1 MRRTP
6 VLAAVVLGAAL
17 LLALLLVPLPA
28 GFTPRLSA
36 DAPSEVVVTNFP
48 EIQKVAGK
56 VSVAEPVPHSALV
69 RRLDVVVPP
78 VPRSATTGLV
88 EAGTVDAAGFTHAVL
103 GLRGEVQGNLLKE
116 GTVGA
121 VLVPDEEPVLAAL
134 REQGRY
140 DFPVEVRAEVLKK
153 DRGYFASGQP
163 RRVLGFP
170 RYRVF
175 LYNTSDRSVN
185 ADLYVYLTE

>member
-6 VLAAVVLGAAL
+6 ALVAVVLGT
-17 LLALLLVPLPA
+17 ALLLVLTLVLLPVGIA
-28 GFTPRLSA
+28 PRLSA
-36 DAPSEVVVTNFP
+36 DTPSEVIVANFP
-48 EIQKVAGK
+48 EIQKVEGK

-69 RRLDVVVPP
+69 RHRDGVVPP
-78 VPRSATTGLV
+78 VPRSATTGRV
-88 EAGTVDAAGFTHAVL
+88 VAGGVDASGFTHAVL

-121 VLVPDEEPVLAAL
+121 VLVPDEEPVLQAL

-140 DFPVEVRAEVLKK
+140 DFPVEVRAEVHKQ
-153 DRGYFASGQP
+153 DRGYFASDQP

-175 LYNTSDRSVN
+175 LYNSSDRSVD

>member
-6 VLAAVVLGAAL
+6 VLVAVALGCT
-17 LLALLLVPLPA
+17 LLLVLILIGGA
-28 GFTPRLSA
+28 PRISA
-36 DAPSEVVVTNFP
+36 DTPSEVIVTNFP
-48 EIQKVAGK
+48 KVQKIEGS
-56 VSVAEPVPHSALV
+56 VSVAEPIPHAAFV

-78 VPRSATTGLV
+78 VARSATTGLV
-88 EAGTVDAAGFTHAVL
+88 EAGVIDAAGFTHAVL
-103 GLRGEVQGNLLKE
+103 GLRGDVQGNLLRE
-116 GTVGA
+116 GVVGA
-121 VLVPDEEPVLAAL
+121 VLVPDEEPVLQAL
-134 REQGRY
+134 REQARY

-175 LYNTSDRSVN
+175 LYNTSDRSVD
-185 ADLYVYLTE
+185 ADLYVYLTD

>member
-6 VLAAVVLGAAL
+6 ALVAVVLGTAL
-17 LLALLLVPLPA
+17 VPVLVLALIGA
-28 GFTPRLSA
+28 APRLWA
-36 DAPSEVVVTNFP
+36 DSPSEVVVANFP
-48 EIQKVAGK
+48 EVQKVEGK
-56 VSVAEPVPHSALV
+56 VSVAEPIPHSALV

-88 EAGTVDAAGFTHAVL
+88 EAGVVETAGFTHVVL

-121 VLVPDEEPVLAAL
+121 VLVPDEEPVLQAL

-140 DFPVEVRAEVLKK
+140 DFPVEIRAEVRKQ
-153 DRGYFASGQP
+153 DRGYFASDQP

-175 LYNTSDRSVN
+175 LYNTADRSVD

>member
-1 MRRTP
+1 MRRT
-6 VLAAVVLGAAL
+6 LALVAAVLGAAL
-17 LLALLLVPLPA
+17 VLALLPVLPPVGDA
-28 GFTPRLSA
+28 SRLAA
-36 DAPSEVVVTNFP
+36 DAPSEVVVANFP
-48 EIQKVAGK
+48 EVQKVEGK

-78 VPRSATTGLV
+78 VLRSNTTGLV
-88 EAGTVDAAGFTHAVL
+88 EAGVVDAAGFTHAVL

-116 GTVGA
+116 GAVGA
-121 VLVPDEEPVLAAL
+121 VLVPDEDPVLEAL

-140 DFPVEVRAEVLKK
+140 DFPVEVRAEVRKQ
-153 DRGYFASGQP
+153 DRGYFASDQP